1 MTSSRLPMLSVR
13 AHVPP
18 GLSTRATSANAWSCC
33 AAVGMWWSILKHTT
47 AEKRASGSAV
57 ASPWTT
63 LTPPDPFPSSARS
76 RSQ

>member
-1 MTSSRLPMLSVR
+1 MLSVR
-13 AHVPP
+13 ANVPP

-33 AAVGMWWSILKHTT
+33 AAVGMCWEIVKHTT
-47 AEKRASGSAV
+47 AEKRASGNGSAV

-63 LTPPDPFPSSARS
+63 LTLPGPFPSSARS